1 MLRSL
6 NPAPRRILMT
16 LDAVGGVFRYAVD
29 LARGLA
35 AHGCAVSFVGQGPR
49 PSPAQ
54 DAELRDIPDA
64 RLFWLDEPLDWMA
77 SGAAEIASVPARLA
91 DLAEAE
97 QVDLLHLNLPSQ
109 AAGLSTSRPVVV
121 VSHSCVV
128 TWWDAVRAAPL
139 PPDWA
144 WHRAAN
150 RAGFD
155 AADAV
160 LAPSESHAAALERCY
175 GRIDGLSVVRN
186 GVRGEPGIA
195 WAEKKLHALAVGRW
209 WDDGKNGAVLDAAA
223 ALLAQP
229 VIMAGPCAGPQG
241 QSLTIAHAQAPG
253 ALPHERIRA
262 MMAEAAIVVSP
273 SRYEPFGLAAVE
285 GGLAGAALVLADI
298 PTYRE
303 LWDGAALFAAPDDPQ
318 AFAAAI
324 RRLVTDAALRGEW
337 AARASARAQRYTP
350 EAQLSRLLGIYDSV
364 LGRSRATPADRQR
377 RLTG

>member
-6 NPAPRRILMT
+6 KPAPRRTLMT
-16 LDAVGGVFRYAVD
+16 LDAVGGVWRYAVD
-29 LARGLA
+29 LAHGLA
-35 AHGCAVSFVGQGPR
+35 ARGCAVSFAGQGPR
-49 PSPAQ
+49 PSPEQ
-54 DAELRDIPDA
+54 DAELRGIPGA
-64 RLFWLDEPLDWMA
+64 HVTWLDEPLDWMA
-77 SGAAEIASVPARLA
+77 SSAGEIASVPERLA
-91 DLAEAE
+91 ALAEAE

-128 TWWDAVRAAPL
+128 TWWDAVRGAPL
-139 PPDWA
+139 PQAWA

-160 LAPSESHAAALERCY
+160 LAPSESHADALERCY
-175 GRIDGLSVVRN
+175 GPIDGLSVVRN
-186 GVRGEPGIA
+186 GVRDGPGQA
-195 WAEKKLHALAVGRW
+195 QPEKKLHAFAVGRW
-209 WDDGKNGAVLDAAA
+209 WDEGKNGAVLDAAA
-223 ALLAQP
+223 ALLGQP
-229 VIMAGPCAGPQG
+229 IVMAGPCAGPQG
-241 QSLTIAHAQAPG
+241 QVLTITHAQAPG
-253 ALPHERIRA
+253 ALPHGRVRA
-262 MMAEAAIVVSP
+262 MMAQAAIVVSP

-303 LWDGAALFAAPDDPQ
+303 LWDGAALFAAPDDPE

-324 RRLVTDAALRGEW
+324 GRLAGDAAMRRKW
-337 AARASARAQRYTP
+337 AGRARARAERYTP
-350 EAQLSRLLGIYDSV
+350 EAQLSQLLGIYDSV

-377 RLTG
+377 RLMG